1 MAEVNQGFEA
11 AMRRGREFGAA
22 ANWSKALTEYIRA
35 AQLIPTD
42 IAARY
47 GLAMALF
54 KIGQLDQAQQQ
65 FQGIVRIQPQNTDAW
80 QRLAELYHQAGRTPQ
95 ALQTYQHIKELHQK
109 NGRTREVGEILREI
123 IRINPGQA
131 PAYRELMD
139 RAKARGD
146 RKTAAS
152 LVLDLGRYYQSQG
165 KLKDGLSCANEALIL
180 MPDWPEAE
188 NLKDELSQAVAPV
201 ALDELTPGPEA
212 VQEASDE
219 ADDEAAQAA
228 AAREATIQQLITFAE
243 EALARGD
250 TGPALR
256 NFEMAVE
263 TGSDRADIFY
273 SIGKL
278 YADQGQTD
286 RAVNYLRRS
295 TSDPDYAVSAFFS
308 MGQAYAAADR
318 LPESASAFW
327 EALNRIDLQT
337 IGKDDVDDL
346 IDMYDELGEVLLRQS
361 KDKEAAD
368 LYTRLVNF
376 INSRNFRT
384 DKTALTI
391 IRARE
396 LNEKLAPPPDMAPSL
411 NEKEDPTP
419 TSSIRFGA
427 DSPDEPTEDGQG
439 SSEALISPTQ
449 LPPVG
454 SFANPGGPG
463 RVVSATLTAP
473 AIPAVFP
480 SHLIEMDP
488 SPAAGPYLR
497 AAEEF
502 MRQHKYYAAVDASQE
517 IIRYYPHYL
526 PAQIILA
533 EIFVAQERLEQART
547 KYQFVVD
554 VYQVRQDPLKSL
566 EVYKRLGTLSADNIA
581 LRTKLANL
589 LLQYNQQE
597 EAADVLLTT
606 ISSYVSSGQLERALE
621 ECRRLR
627 SLAPQS
633 VPIRLQ
639 YAELLNQMERYTE
652 AMPELQQAL
661 ELAPNNLKAL
671 CLLNITAFLSDNA
684 NLRWKTFQTLVERSR
699 QGAENLKLA
708 LENYLQAASLYG
720 QPALYYGLG
729 CLYLE
734 NKQFSQAERA
744 FEQALS
750 GLETGSDPGQALYA
764 PLLHWEL
771 GQLYL
776 ETRPQEALDQF
787 EKAAHLAEQADPAV
801 YAPHEAAYGE
811 LPTSVSLQRKLA
823 QTYQLQGQTEQAIQ
837 AFRQVKKLIPFNRA
851 VHTEL
856 ADLYFNQGQLNEAL
870 GELAELVSHF
880 EETGQVEASIEVLR
894 EMVGLAPNNIMVR
907 DKLSQVYLK
916 RGMIEEGLK
925 ELDELAELQRKNG
938 RLKDAVRTLQRAAE
952 VYWMMGKMEP
962 AYELYDRIVRI
973 SPGDVEARQQLV
985 NRHLMAGNVK
995 DAIEEQRAIAQICL
1009 QSNNTQEAIAALHQV
1024 IGLAPEDS
1032 RAYFQLASVLSSV
1045 NEHGQAYR
1053 LYQRILRLEPDNQ
1066 KAKSLLEQAQKK
1078 AMEAGQLK
1086 LEPT

>member
-22 ANWSKALTEYIRA
+22 GNWSKALTEYIRA

-42 IAARY
+42 ISARY
-47 GLAMALF
+47 GLAMSLF
-54 KIGQLDQAQQQ
+54 KIGQLEQAQQQ
-65 FQGIVRIQPQNTDAW
+65 FQGIVRIQPQNSDAW
-80 QRLAELYHQAGRTPQ
+80 QRLAEIYHQAGRTEQ
-95 ALQTYQHIKELHQK
+95 AVQTYQQIKDLHHK
-109 NGRTREVGEILREI
+109 NNRTREVGDILREI
-123 IRINPGQA
+123 IRVDPGQA

-146 RKTAAS
+146 RKTAAA
-152 LVLDLGRYYQSQG
+152 LVLDLGRHYQSQG
-165 KLKDGLSCANEALIL
+165 RLEDALSCANEALIL
-180 MPDWPEAE
+180 MPALPEAE
-188 NLKDELSQAVAPV
+188 NLKEELNQANKPLKVDDLV
-201 ALDELTPGPEA
+201 EGPA
-212 VQEASDE
+212 TGDDRNTASDNQ
-219 ADDEAAQAA
+219 AAEAA
-228 AAREATIQQLITFAE
+228 AAKEATIQQLITFAE

-256 NFEMAVE
+256 NYEMAVDF
-263 TGSDRADIFY
+263 GSERADIFY

-278 YADQGQTD
+278 YADQGQID
-286 RAVNYLRRS
+286 RAVEYLRRS
-295 TSDPDYAVSAFFS
+295 TTDPDYTVSAFFS
-308 MGQAYAAADR
+308 IGQAYAAEER
-318 LPESASAFW
+318 LGEAASAFW
-327 EALNRIDLQT
+327 DALNQIDLQT

-346 IDMYDELGEVLLRQS
+346 IDMYDELGEVLLKQS

-368 LYTRLVNF
+368 LYNRLVNF

-396 LNEKLAPPPDMAPSL
+396 LNEKLNPPGDMAHVSDEKAAEIPS
-411 NEKEDPTP
+411 T
-419 TSSIRFGA
+419 SIRFGA
-427 DSPDEPTEDGQG
+427 EGEVSPDEESQKTG
-439 SSEALISPTQ
+439 EARIKPGN

-454 SFANPGGPG
+454 SFAN
-463 RVVSATLTAP
+463 SAGTVRAP
-473 AIPAVFP
+473 VTTQVIPSVFP
-480 SHLIEMDP
+480 TRLIEMDP
-488 SPAAGPYLR
+488 SPVAGPYLR

-502 MRQHKYYAAVDASQE
+502 MRQRKYYAAVDASQE
-517 IIRYYPHYL
+517 MIRYYPHYL
-526 PAQIILA
+526 PAQVILA
-533 EIFVAQERLEQART
+533 EIFVALEHLEQARV

-554 VYQVRQDPLKSL
+554 VYQLRQDPIKSL
-566 EVYKRLGTLSADNIA
+566 ECYKRLGALSADNIA

-589 LLQYNQQE
+589 LLQHNQQE
-597 EAADVLLTT
+597 DAADVLLVT
-606 ISSYVSSGQLERALE
+606 ISSYISSGQLDRALE

-633 VPIRLQ
+633 VPVRIQ
-639 YAELLNQMERYTE
+639 YAELLNQLERYTE
-652 AMPELQQAL
+652 ALPELRRAL
-661 ELAPNNLKAL
+661 ELEPSNLKAL
-671 CLLNITAFLSDNA
+671 CLLNITAFLLDEPE
-684 NLRWKTFQTLVERSR
+684 LRWKSFHTLIARSR
-699 QGAENLKLA
+699 QEVANLKLI
-708 LENYLQAASLYG
+708 LETYRQAAISYG
-720 QPALYYGLG
+720 QPSLHYALG

-734 NKQFSQAERA
+734 SQQPRQAERV
-744 FEQALS
+744 FEQGVSALEA
-750 GLETGSDPGQALYA
+750 GPGQGQSLYG
-764 PLLHWEL
+764 PLIHWEL

-776 ETRPQEALDQF
+776 EAKPAEALEQF
-787 EKAAHLAEQADPAV
+787 EKAASQAEHSDPAQ
-801 YAPHEAAYGE
+801 YAATGADYGE
-811 LPTSVSLQRKLA
+811 LPSRVLLQRKLA
-823 QTYQLQGQTEQAIQ
+823 QTYQLQGRPEEAIR
-837 AFRQVKKLIPFNRA
+837 AFRQVKKLLPFNRQ
-851 VHTEL
+851 VHSEL

-880 EETGQVEASIEVLR
+880 EETGQVETSIEVLR
-894 EMVGLAPNNIMVR
+894 EMVDLAPNNIMVR

-916 RGMIEEGLK
+916 RGMIDEGLK

-985 NRHLMAGNVK
+985 NRHLMAGHVK
-995 DAIEEQRAIAQICL
+995 DAVEEQWTIAQICL

-1024 IGLAPEDS
+1024 IGLAPEDT

-1045 NEHGQAYR
+1045 NEQGQAFR
-1053 LYQRILRLEPDNQ
+1053 LYQRVLRLEPGNQ

-1078 AMEAGQLK
+1078 AVEAGQLK